1 MANHCGFCDTRR
13 PPPTEDYPHGTKIMV
28 MGDDWV
34 EFCEP
39 CGDRYTLT
47 NGETGEEK
55 TLAEI
60 FNTME
65 EN

>member
-13 PPPTEDYPHGTKIMV
+13 PEPTEDYPHGTKMMIL
-28 MGDDWV
+28 GDDWF

-39 CGDRYTLT
+39 CGDSVKLT
-47 NGETGEEK
+47 NNETGEEK

-60 FNTME
+60 FNTIE

>member
-1 MANHCGFCDTRR
+1 M
-13 PPPTEDYPHGTKIMV
+13 MV
-28 MGDDWV
+28 LGSDWV